1 MPETAISFLPSLI
14 VFLVCYAFIA
24 SDKVDKTIVA
34 VLGATILIGTHQIP
48 YHVALQKI
56 DLNVIFLLIG
66 MMIVVNILAST
77 GLFEWMAIVTAQKA
91 RGNGPMLLVML
102 LLVTAFVSAFLDNVT
117 TIILIAPITILITQL
132 LEIPTVPFLIL
143 EAMFSNIGG
152 TGTLIGDPPNI
163 IIGSKAHLTFNDF
176 FFNLGPAALIIAL
189 VTTALVAL
197 LIGKRFRVS
206 PAARNRL
213 MQAEPSKAIIQPK
226 RLRLA
231 LPILGLILIGFFSSQ
246 LIGIATGMIALS
258 GGFLM
263 CLVCKEDV
271 HHALAKLEWNTI
283 LFYVGL
289 FMVVGAL
296 EENGLFALMGKK
308 VIALTQGNLLVTA
321 FAVLWFCAGASA
333 FLDNTMLVISMIPI
347 LETIIPEFAILRGL
361 DPQSPET
368 LHMIGQ
374 PLYWSLALGA
384 CLGGNATIIGAS
396 ANVVVAQIARRNR
409 YHLSFFDF
417 SSYGFPVLF
426 LSISISTLYIW
437 LRYFVFGG

>member
-24 SDKVDKTIVA
+24 SEKVDKTIVA
-34 VLGATILIGTHQIP
+34 VLGASILIATHQIP
-48 YHVALQKI
+48 YHAALEKI
-56 DLNVIFLLIG
+56 DINVIFLLIG
-66 MMIVVNILAST
+66 MMILVNILAST

-91 RGNGPMLLVML
+91 RGNGPLLLVLL

-117 TIILIAPITILITQL
+117 TVILIAPITILITQL

-163 IIGSKAHLTFNDF
+163 IIGSQTHLTFNDF

-189 VTTALVAL
+189 VITAIVAL
-197 LIGKRFRVS
+197 FLGKRFRVS
-206 PAARNRL
+206 PAARTRL

-231 LPILGLILIGFFSSQ
+231 LPVLGLVLVGFFASHS
-246 LIGIATGMIALS
+246 IGIDTGIIALA

-263 CLVCKEDV
+263 CLICKEDV

-283 LFYVGL
+283 LFFIGL
-289 FMVVGAL
+289 FMLVGAL
-296 EENGLFALMGKK
+296 EENGLFSLMGKQ
-308 VIALTQGNLLVTA
+308 VMALTQGNLLVTA
-321 FAVLWFCAGASA
+321 LAVLWFSAIASA
-333 FLDNTMLVISMIPI
+333 FLDNIPLVISFIPI
-347 LETIIPEFAILRGL
+347 LETIIPEFAGLRGL
-361 DPQSPET
+361 DPHSAET
-368 LHMIGQ
+368 LRTISE
-374 PLYWSLALGA
+374 PLYWALALGA
-384 CLGGNATIIGAS
+384 CLGGNGTIIGAS

-417 SSYGFPVLF
+417 SSYGFPILF
-426 LSISISTLYIW
+426 LSIGISTLYIW